1 MSKRPVLAVVAL
13 VGLCGLAL
21 AQQVQPPVPK
31 ANAEAPVGRFTV
43 SGSGDQAF
51 LLDTATGRTWT
62 PHRSAEDRGVVWLPA
77 RRVDDPDEA
86 AKWLTEQASLRREL
100 ARRRVESGQ

>member
-1 MSKRPVLAVVAL
+1 MSKRTALAVVVAL

-21 AQQVQPPVPK
+21 AQQVQPPVPRT
-31 ANAEAPVGRFTV
+31 EDPVGRFTV

-62 PHRSAEDRGVVWLPA
+62 AHRSAEDRGVVWLPA

-86 AKWLTEQASLRREL
+86 AKWLTEQAALKREL
-100 ARRRVESGQ
+100 AKRRVESGQ